1 MDGVDDTSAVLQ
13 AAGLHQPPVEEAPS
27 LLCVIIDTHA
37 EGWHK
42 LEGWSFKETM
52 ASVMVL
58 LNAHMA
64 LSNANDVAVL
74 GFNGMGPRMVY
85 PQKEDAPLSDVK
97 LEGTMYRQFHKM
109 DKTVLAALATQ
120 LQETTVNK
128 HCSISAPLT
137 LALCY
142 TQRIMRQRPGTR
154 GRILLVSVTGDV
166 PSKYISTMNSIFA
179 AQKAHIPIDVC
190 KLGGEK
196 TNLQQAADFTG
207 GAYID
212 IAHPRGLVQY
222 FMSTFLIDPA
232 TRQMLNQATQPE
244 VDFRA
249 VCFLTK
255 EVVEI
260 GHVCSVCLCIMKDE
274 PDGSCPI
281 CHTVFES
288 TQLPSFT

>member
-13 AAGLHQPPVEEAPS
+13 AAGLHQPPAEEAPS

-37 EGWHK
+37 EGWSK
-42 LEGWSFKETM
+42 LEGWSFKEAM
-52 ASVMVL
+52 ASTMVL
-58 LNAHMA
+58 INVHMA
-64 LSNANDVAVL
+64 LSNANEVAVL
-74 GFNGMGPRMVY
+74 GFNGMGPKMLF
-85 PQKEDAPLSDVK
+85 PQNIPPSNSSVK
-97 LEGTMYRQFHKM
+97 LEGTMYRQFHKV
-109 DKTVLAALATQ
+109 DQTVLEALEQQ
-120 LQETTVNK
+120 LKESSVNK
-128 HCSISAPLT
+128 KCSISAPLT

-154 GRILLVSVTGDV
+154 GRVLLVSVTGDV

-190 KLGGEK
+190 KLGGDK

-212 IAHPRGLVQY
+212 VAHPQGLVQY

-232 TRQMLNQATQPE
+232 TRQMVNLATQPE

-255 EVVEI
+255 QVVET
-260 GHVCSVCLCIMKDE
+260 GHVCSVCLCIMKDK

-288 TQLPSFT
+288 TQLPSLT